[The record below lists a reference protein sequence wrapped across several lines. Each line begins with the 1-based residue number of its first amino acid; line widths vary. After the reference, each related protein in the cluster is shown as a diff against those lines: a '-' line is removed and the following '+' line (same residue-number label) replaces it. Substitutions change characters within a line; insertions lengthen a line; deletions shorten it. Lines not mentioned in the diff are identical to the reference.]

1 MTARKLEESIEAVIM
16 ALDRRNWNATR
27 AAFYFFAEAVA
38 ADAVVREPQ
47 ESTID
52 PGFNQKPPK
61 PEQKECRHCGATL
74 VGESIKTEEEC
85 ALKKPPEP
93 PCDYDHKHEHCEEHN
108 QCLFTC
114 SREQRNHQGPEPKE
128 CSACGC
134 REVSHPNYK
143 CKEFKSP
150 TDLPAEV
157 KEKILA
163 LCGQFHS
170 PTCADPQYSH
180 CDYYEPLA
188 SLARLCLSVAGRGR
202 G

>member
-93 PCDYDHKHEHCEEHN
+93 KCERTDCYGTAHHAAGMPCK
-108 QCLFTC
+108 
-114 SREQRNHQGPEPKE
+114 SPEPKE